1 MKKIIIPI
9 TVMFLLVASCVS
21 KKKYLEL
28 DEKLINTKAS
38 LQKTTIEK
46 ERLEAK
52 FGSIE
57 KRVENYNN
65 KINSLRDE
73 NVTLERSNLGFTDDD
88 ITVLSEKQKVEL
100 GKTLSKIDAK
110 KVAQAKTLKD
120 SINLAVDYKVKKSM
134 RSAGMYSE
142 EDININIENTV
153 VMISVSNKL
162 LFASGSFDV
171 NKKAN
176 PLLQK
181 IADVINSEPS
191 MDVMIEG
198 HTDSKTLNNPTNA
211 LKDNWDLSVK
221 RATAIVRLLEK
232 KYFIKDPSV
241 NPEIVMSNRLIAAG
255 RGSSMPL
262 VKNNSKENR
271 ARNRRTRIVIL
282 PNLDK
287 FFAMLSSDPD
297 TK

>member
-1 MKKIIIPI
+1 MKKIIITI

-88 ITVLSEKQKVEL
+88 ITGLSEKQKVEL

-232 KYFIKDPSV
+232 KYFIK
-241 NPEIVMSNRLIAAG
+241 SNRLIAAG

>member
-1 MKKIIIPI
+1 
-9 TVMFLLVASCVS
+9 MFLLVASCVS

-232 KYFIKDPSV
+232 KYFIK
-241 NPEIVMSNRLIAAG
+241 SNRLIAAG

>member
-73 NVTLERSNLGFTDDD
+73 NVTLERSNLGFTYDD

-232 KYFIKDPSV
+232 KYFIK
-241 NPEIVMSNRLIAAG
+241 SNRLIAAG

>member
-1 MKKIIIPI
+1 LLKIKLKLMKKIIITI

-232 KYFIKDPSV
+232 KYFIK
-241 NPEIVMSNRLIAAG
+241 SNRLIAAG

>member
-1 MKKIIIPI
+1 MLKIKLKLMKKIIIPI

-232 KYFIKDPSV
+232 KYFIK
-241 NPEIVMSNRLIAAG
+241 SNRLIAAG

-287 FFAMLSSDPD
+287 FFAMLSSDSD

>member
-1 MKKIIIPI
+1 MKKIIITI

-232 KYFIKDPSV
+232 KYFIK
-241 NPEIVMSNRLIAAG
+241 SNRLIAAG

>member
-232 KYFIKDPSV
+232 KYFIK
-241 NPEIVMSNRLIAAG
+241 SNRLIAAG

-287 FFAMLSSDPD
+287 FFAMLSSDSD

>member
-1 MKKIIIPI
+1 MLKIKLKLMKKIIITI

-232 KYFIKDPSV
+232 KYFIK
-241 NPEIVMSNRLIAAG
+241 SNRLIAAG

>member
-1 MKKIIIPI
+1 MKKIIITI
-9 TVMFLLVASCVS
+9 TVMILLVASCVS

-232 KYFIKDPSV
+232 KYFIK
-241 NPEIVMSNRLIAAG
+241 SNRLIAAG

>member
-1 MKKIIIPI
+1 M
-9 TVMFLLVASCVS
+9 
-21 KKKYLEL
+21 
-28 DEKLINTKAS
+28 
-38 LQKTTIEK
+38 
-46 ERLEAK
+46 
-52 FGSIE
+52 
-57 KRVENYNN
+57 
-65 KINSLRDE
+65 
-73 NVTLERSNLGFTDDD
+73 
-88 ITVLSEKQKVEL
+88 SEKQKVEL

-232 KYFIKDPSV
+232 KYFIK
-241 NPEIVMSNRLIAAG
+241 SNRLIAAG

>member
-9 TVMFLLVASCVS
+9 TFICLLAVSCVS

-28 DEKLINTKAS
+28 DGQLTDTKAN

-73 NVTLERSNLGFTDDD
+73 NVTLERNNLGFTDGNV
-88 ITVLSEKQKVEL
+88 TVLSKNQKVEL
-100 GKTLSKIDAK
+100 GRTLSKIDAK
-110 KVAQAKTLKD
+110 KVAKAKTLKD

-134 RSAGMYSE
+134 LSSGMYNE

-162 LFASGSFDV
+162 LFASGSFKV
-171 NKKAN
+171 NKKAH

-198 HTDSKTLNNPTNA
+198 HTDSKTLNNPTPE

-221 RATAIVRLLEK
+221 RATAIVRLLENK
-232 KYFIKDPSV
+232 HYINS
-241 NPEIVMSNRLIAAG
+241 SRLIAAG

-287 FFAMLSSDPD
+287 FFAMLSSETDI
-297 TK
+297 KQ

>member
-232 KYFIKDPSV
+232 KYFIK
-241 NPEIVMSNRLIAAG
+241 SNRLIAAG

>member
-1 MKKIIIPI
+1 MLKIKLKLMKKIIIPI

-232 KYFIKDPSV
+232 KYFIK
-241 NPEIVMSNRLIAAG
+241 SNRLIAAG

>member
-1 MKKIIIPI
+1 MKKIIITI

-232 KYFIKDPSV
+232 KYFIK
-241 NPEIVMSNRLIAAG
+241 SNRLIAAG

-262 VKNNSKENR
+262 VKNNLKKTEQE
-271 ARNRRTRIVIL
+271 IVEHELLFYLI
-282 PNLDK
+282 
-287 FFAMLSSDPD
+287 
-297 TK
+297 

>member
-52 FGSIE
+52 FRSIE

-232 KYFIKDPSV
+232 KYFIK
-241 NPEIVMSNRLIAAG
+241 SNRLIAAG